1 MENKLKSLWLPFLVL
16 SSTFFSCEKVDF
28 KGMVINEDSA
38 DERFLQS
45 EKWNNANLFTEI
57 TLAKEDYSLL
67 AMGDSH
73 IGNCV
78 NLDIFFNDAVS
89 KKASAVLLAG
99 DLTNGSNK
107 EYNELIKHLPDKRSL
122 PYFIMA
128 GNHDMNF
135 NGWEYYKN
143 NFKTSTYFFTV
154 KTPVASD
161 LYICLETGSATLGK
175 KQLNWL
181 AEILKTKRSEFR
193 YCVII
198 THNNFFRK
206 WRTEGSLMNPE
217 EIHVLLDL
225 FITYNVNMEIT
236 AHDHRRY
243 SESLGGT
250 KYLVLPALLED
261 TDQPGYLQLNVR
273 SIGLNYEFI
282 DL

>member
-1 MENKLKSLWLPFLVL
+1 MENKLKSFCLPLLVL
-16 SSTFFSCEKVDF
+16 SSAFFSCEKIDI

-45 EKWNNANLFTEI
+45 KKWNDTNLFTEI
-57 TLAKEDYSLL
+57 TLTKEDYSLL

-73 IGNCV
+73 IGNCI
-78 NLDIFFNDAVS
+78 NLDVFFNEAVS

-99 DLTNGSNK
+99 DLTNGDYK
-107 EYNELIKHLPDKRSL
+107 EYIELIKHLPDKKSL

-135 NGWEYYKN
+135 NGWEYYKKI
-143 NFKTSTYFFTV
+143 FKTSTYYFTV

-181 AEILKTKRSEFR
+181 SEILKTKRSEFR

-206 WRTEGSLMNPE
+206 RRTEASLMNPE

-225 FITYNVNMEIT
+225 FIRYNVNMEIT
-236 AHDHRRY
+236 AHDHHRY

-250 KYLVLPALLED
+250 RYIVMPALTED
-261 TDQPGYLQLNVR
+261 ADQPGYLQLNVR
-273 SIGLNYEFI
+273 STGLNYEFI